1 VFFLNAERTIYGRY
15 GSRSARDAM
24 QDVSLEGFGKAME
37 GALELHSHYP
47 ANKQSL
53 AAKTGAISRFAMPEG
68 YPSLNQF
75 SATVAPGGHRHNNRC
90 IHCHQ
95 IHAAE
100 LNYLR
105 ASKQPILDRDLWS
118 YPMPTV
124 LGLGL
129 DPKER
134 ATLKSVAAKSAA
146 EKAGFRAGDN
156 ILQLDGQ
163 PIISIADVQWVL
175 QQAGEAGQVRALVER
190 GGEQL
195 ELTLPLAQGWRR
207 LADFAWRDSTCG
219 WAIVRF
225 NSADLSDAER
235 RRLGFSEET
244 LALVVDFVGI
254 EIKDA
259 GLRKKDII
267 LQVDGQRKRMTESDF
282 LAYVVRHKSRG
293 EKLDISVLR
302 AGKELNLHVPVQDI
316 R

>member
-1 VFFLNAERTIYGRY
+1 
-15 GSRSARDAM
+15 
-24 QDVSLEGFGKAME
+24 
-37 GALELHSHYP
+37 
-47 ANKQSL
+47 
-53 AAKTGAISRFAMPEG
+53 
-68 YPSLNQF
+68 
-75 SATVAPGGHRHNNRC
+75 
-90 IHCHQ
+90 
-95 IHAAE
+95 
-100 LNYLR
+100 
-105 ASKQPILDRDLWS
+105 
-118 YPMPTV
+118 MPTL

-175 QQAGEAGQVRALVER
+175 QQTKEPGQVGALVER
-190 GGEQL
+190 GSKQI
-195 ELTLPLAQGWRR
+195 ELTLSLAKGWRR
-207 LADFAWRDSTCG
+207 RADFAWRDSTCG

-235 RRLGFSEET
+235 KRLGFAEET
-244 LALVVDFVGI
+244 LALAVDFVGI

-259 GLRKKDII
+259 GLKKKDII

-282 LAYVVRHKSRG
+282 LAYVVRHKSPG
-293 EKLDISVLR
+293 EKLDLSVLR
-302 AGKELNLHVPVQDI
+302 AGKEMNLTVPVQDI